1 MYADKKSNARRLR
14 VIESMST
21 VGQLVSGVVMAIAFV
36 LLVSRKLPVTVD
48 QKHIMHVIFNVA
60 LMCVVISSI
69 VSIACTAIEIKQKK
83 RKLESYMNGEDDHG
97 E

>member
-21 VGQLVSGVVMAIAFV
+21 IGQWVSGVVMAIAFV
-36 LLVSRKLPVTVD
+36 LLVSRKLSVTVD